1 MKPLLLI
8 QACDP
13 IVTLDFD
20 TSNSSYNTFCLFQ
33 IGVCGG
39 WILAKSSE
47 ICASARHQY
56 SWKFFHNAILKEDPT
71 FQVVERCQ
79 FQTDFF
85 PVPQVNYI
93 KEILIREFFKILIK
107 MWKIKMYRLNELLSF
122 SVLHRNLK
130 HGLLNNSKGHRSLPN
145 RICILITSNNFRTFQ
160 HKGRLPFINQVP
172 LPLNMNISIT
182 TIKPKTTI

>member
-13 IVTLDFD
+13 SVTLDFD

-85 PVPQVNYI
+85 PVPQVNHI
-93 KEILIREFFKILIK
+93 NEILIREFFKILIE
-107 MWKIKMYRLNELLSF
+107 M
-122 SVLHRNLK
+122 
-130 HGLLNNSKGHRSLPN
+130 
-145 RICILITSNNFRTFQ
+145 
-160 HKGRLPFINQVP
+160 
-172 LPLNMNISIT
+172 
-182 TIKPKTTI
+182 